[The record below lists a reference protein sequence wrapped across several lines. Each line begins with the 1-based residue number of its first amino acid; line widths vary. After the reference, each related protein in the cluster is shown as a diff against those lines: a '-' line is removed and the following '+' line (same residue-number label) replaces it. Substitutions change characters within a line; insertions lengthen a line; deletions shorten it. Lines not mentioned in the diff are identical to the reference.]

1 MFFQGEEDGKALT
14 RAAEPSGKEGGR
26 ARFFPLPILGGALRE
41 EGGSRCR
48 PLGGDRDDVPT
59 LERTCP
65 RGGPRG
71 RSLRSKIRWFA
82 APRNSHH
89 VSQFAAFFIDAGAEI
104 SIAEGGRSVKNV
116 ALSDSLSR
124 PYPFPSRGKRE
135 GFEKP

>member
-1 MFFQGEEDGKALT
+1 M
-14 RAAEPSGKEGGR
+14 
-26 ARFFPLPILGGALRE
+26 
-41 EGGSRCR
+41 
-48 PLGGDRDDVPT
+48 PT

-104 SIAEGGRSVKNV
+104 SIAEGGRFLRKNV

-124 PYPFPSRGKRE
+124 PFPFSRE
-135 GFEKP
+135 GLSKSLNVKRLSRTLPKGRHRVF